1 MAGIVKDGAYIVP
14 KLAAATCSASTQPR
28 GADND
33 TTATHVFTWKYCFAQ
48 AERRLFASLHERHL
62 AVVHSLLIFANTVSH
77 FYGAQFEKDLV
88 ALLKCS
94 FLWCVESARID
105 LQQLQADSSS
115 SSSSNS
121 SSSRSGS
128 DSTSATFKAMQVV
141 LVFLS
146 KQLHENRLPHFF
158 LDHCNVLEVC
168 VGFTH
173 SFLPRNTRVHCILT
187 RIVVLC

>member
-1 MAGIVKDGAYIVP
+1 MAGVVKDGAYIVP
-14 KLAAATCSASTQPR
+14 KLAATSSSSSKPR
-28 GADND
+28 GTDDD
-33 TTATHVFTWKYCFAQ
+33 TTATTHVFTWKYCFAQ

-105 LQQLQADSSS
+105 LQQLQADSSCNS
-115 SSSSNS
+115 SSSS
-121 SSSRSGS
+121 R
-128 DSTSATFKAMQVV
+128 DLTSPTFKAMQVV

-173 SFLPRNTRVHCILT
+173 SLAPRDTRVCGGGVFTAVWLA
-187 RIVVLC
+187 L